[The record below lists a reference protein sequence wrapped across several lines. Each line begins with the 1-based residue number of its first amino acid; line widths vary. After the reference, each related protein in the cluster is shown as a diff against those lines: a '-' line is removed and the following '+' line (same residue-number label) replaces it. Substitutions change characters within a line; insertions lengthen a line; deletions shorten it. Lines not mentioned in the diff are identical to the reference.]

1 LRARNAEIGILRSQ
15 AEELRS
21 ESKDSR
27 DLAERREDVKQV
39 ARDSVKS
46 LRRKYINMWR
56 GKKELEEDIRR
67 EKERLE
73 ESLRESNDRMRE
85 KDEELYGVQAEA
97 YILKSRL
104 EAAESLQEKMQ
115 RQIFELEKEKANLES
130 KLWSRKRTWENFKE
144 RMDREHSTESSVAPK
159 NMVAEKR

>member
-130 KLWSRKRTWENFKE
+130 KLWSRKREWTENI
-144 RMDREHSTESSVAPK
+144 APRAQLHQK
-159 NMVAEKR
+159 IW